1 MPHTVLLDLESDR
14 VPLLYSLLRR
24 GFMIRVQA
32 GTPLRT
38 ILTRDLGFSGEHDLE
53 GIQTILLDGAPV
65 DDLQTPLPRGS
76 STLALSAAMPG
87 LLGACLRREGAYAGL
102 RGSITHSASGGAGGD
117 GTQDLRIRLYNVL
130 AEQWG
135 PRFLVRGIR
144 VEAAELGD
152 LARRRMP
159 ELRRALRE
167 VRVDGF
173 SVSPEALADWL
184 EQRAEDESVELR
196 LQRE

>member
-1 MPHTVLLDLESDR
+1 MPHTILLDLESDR

-24 GFMIRVQA
+24 GFLIRVQA

-38 ILTRDLGFSGEHDLE
+38 ILTRDLGFSGERDLE
-53 GIQTILLDGAPV
+53 GIQTVLLDGAPV
-65 DDLQTPLPRGS
+65 DDLHASLPPGS

-102 RGSITHSASGGAGGD
+102 RSAITHSAGGEVGGD

-135 PRFLVRGIR
+135 PHFLMQGIR
-144 VEAAELGD
+144 VEAGELAD
-152 LARRRMP
+152 WALRRMP
-159 ELRRALRE
+159 ELRRGLRG
-167 VRVDGF
+167 VRMDGC
-173 SVSPEALADWL
+173 SLSPEALSDWL
-184 EQRAEDESVELR
+184 QQRAEDEPIELR
-196 LQRE
+196 LRQE